1 MINSSNQGSK
11 TLRNSPDVAAEANFD
26 NPTVINGSLVT
37 GYGGTSFAA
46 PRWAGFSPWSIS
58 SPWRTARAQ

>member
-1 MINSSNQGSK
+1 VINSSNQGSK

-37 GYGGTSFAA
+37 GFGGTSFSA
-46 PRWAGFSPWSIS
+46 PRWRAFSLSSIS
-58 SPWRTARAQ
+58 SPWRTAGAL